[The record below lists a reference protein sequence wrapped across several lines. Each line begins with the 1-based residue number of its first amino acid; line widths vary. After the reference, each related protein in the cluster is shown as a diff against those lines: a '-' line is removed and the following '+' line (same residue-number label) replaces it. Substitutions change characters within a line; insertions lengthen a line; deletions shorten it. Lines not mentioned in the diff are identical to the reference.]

1 MRQIMKFLA
10 PAIAASVVL
19 AACGSSSSSTSTK
32 AGATTKSAAAT
43 ASGGTSASLVKTASN
58 STVGK
63 AVLVAA
69 DGRTLYS
76 LSGEHAGKWI
86 CTSAACVKAWPPL
99 VAKAGGVPHG
109 SVASLGTAK
118 RPGGITQVTYK
129 GMPLYTFVGDR
140 KPGDAKGQ
148 GIKDQGSVWT
158 AATTGAASRPAPAP
172 ATSTSSSGGGGYGY

>member
-1 MRQIMKFLA
+1 MRQIMRFLA
-10 PAIAASVVL
+10 PALAASVLL

-32 AGATTKSAAAT
+32 SGATTKSAAAT
-43 ASGGTSASLVKTASN
+43 ASGGTSVSLVKTASN
-58 STVGK
+58 STVGET
-63 AVLVAA
+63 VLVAA
-69 DGRTLYS
+69 GGRTLYS

-99 VAKAGGVPHG
+99 LAKGGAAPHG

-118 RPGGITQVTYK
+118 RPGGMTQVTYK

-148 GIKDQGSVWT
+148 GIKDLGSVWT
-158 AATTGAASRPAPAP
+158 ADTTGAASSPAPAP
-172 ATSTSSSGGGGYGY
+172 ATSTTSSGGGGYGY

>member
-1 MRQIMKFLA
+1 MRQITRFVV
-10 PAIAASVVL
+10 PALAASALL
-19 AACGSSSSSTSTK
+19 AACGSSSSGTSSK
-32 AGATTKSAAAT
+32 SGATTKSAAAT
-43 ASGGTSASLVKTASN
+43 ASAGTSVSLVKTASN

-63 AVLVAA
+63 TVLIAA

-86 CTSAACVKAWPPL
+86 CTSHACLKAWPPL
-99 VAKAGGVPHG
+99 VAKAGSSPRG
-109 SVASLGTAK
+109 SVPSLGTVK

-148 GIKDQGSVWT
+148 GIKDRGSVWT
-158 AATTGAASRPAPAP
+158 ADTTAAASSAAP
-172 ATSTSSSGGGGYGY
+172 ATSTTSSSSSGGGYGY